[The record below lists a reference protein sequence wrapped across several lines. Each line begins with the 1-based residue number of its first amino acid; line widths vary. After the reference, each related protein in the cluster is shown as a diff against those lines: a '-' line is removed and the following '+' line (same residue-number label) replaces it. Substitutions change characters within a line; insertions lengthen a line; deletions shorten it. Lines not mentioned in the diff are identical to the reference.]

1 MKTDAAAPAE
11 ATAKGAALAAGMRGV
26 VRVGYRGP
34 RVIRKT
40 SRLEAVANC
49 TVAALRRPEGAP
61 DSPRTTAARSLYCI
75 ARCIQIAAER
85 LQATTLKGPKGTTV
99 SRVVSE
105 LRGK

>member
-75 ARCIQIAAER
+75 ARCITNTSRE
-85 LQATTLKGPKGTTV
+85 TTGYDFKRAQMDYSV
-99 SRVVSE
+99 AR
-105 LRGK
+105 RQ